1 MQTERIKFS
10 QRLNTVLAE
19 SGFPETPAERQ
30 AAVARLLGVSPEHV
44 AEWLEGKSYP
54 KTSKLVKLAKHMRV
68 RSNWL
73 LSGIGEKHLHE
84 EEEQAFRTQLM
95 SEHCERYRLRNAQR
109 QEAQQQQ
116 DTAEQPVLTR
126 EAQELAVAYMKLPYS
141 QQAPLYKLITELAR
155 NY

>member
-10 QRLNTVLAE
+10 QRLNAVLAE
-19 SGFPETPAERQ
+19 SGFPETAEERQ
-30 AAVARLLGVSPEHV
+30 QALASLLSVSPEHV

-54 KTSKLVKLAKHMRV
+54 KTSKLVKLAKYMRV

-84 EEEQAFRTQLM
+84 DEEQAFRTQLM
-95 SEHCERYRLRNAQR
+95 SEHCERYKQRTGQR
-109 QEAQQQQ
+109 QGQQ
-116 DTAEQPVLTR
+116 AEEDGVPLTR
-126 EAQELAVAYMKLPYS
+126 EALELANAYMKLPYA
-141 QQAPLYKLITELAR
+141 QQVPLYKLITELAR